1 MQRLELRYSATGSER
16 PFAQT
21 LDVPDIITALAV
33 ADIVATRGT
42 AEIWRGDK
50 RLAGLSRGSSG
61 PRPLWQ
67 VD

>member
-1 MQRLELRYSATGSER
+1 MQRFELRYADGNGAHSTTQS
-16 PFAQT
+16 
-21 LDVPDIITALAV
+21 LDVPDIVTALAV

-42 AEIWRGDK
+42 AEIWDGNR
-50 RLAGLSRGSSG
+50 RLAGLSRRSTG